1 MNDKNELFP
10 FPVFEGEQPADK
22 SESSLPSFPEPK
34 PDDQPAEAPLTQ
46 QEVAELRSMLE
57 WFKKP
62 QASSAQQAA
71 TIAELSSPAIS
82 DASKTLIEDW
92 LKLVRDTEE
101 PALAGVASEIAEL
114 AQTIDNDKV
123 STKILMALY
132 GLLPIKKYLR
142 HGTPEQKMFTLSVMG
157 DRFLATINS
166 VAFTER
172 KKLLKSV
179 ARALSIACDK
189 FTFIQTEGEVFN
201 PQHHERAPQS
211 PSSGRTIREM
221 RSFLVIE
228 TISNKV
234 IRTSQVL
241 T

>member
-1 MNDKNELFP
+1 MADKNELFP
-10 FPVFEGEQPADK
+10 FPVFEGEPPSDK

-34 PDDQPAEAPLTQ
+34 PDNQPAEAPLTQ
-46 QEVAELRSMLE
+46 QEIAELRSMLE
-57 WFKKP
+57 WFRKP
-62 QASSAQQAA
+62 QTSSAQQAA

-82 DASKTLIEDW
+82 DTFRALIENW
-92 LKLVRDTEE
+92 LKLVEDSEE
-101 PALAGVASEIAEL
+101 PALGAVAGEIAEL
-114 AQTIDNDKV
+114 TQTIDSESA
-123 STKILMALY
+123 STKVLMALY
-132 GLLPIKKYLR
+132 GLLPVKKYLR
-142 HGTPEQKMFTLSVMG
+142 HGTPEQQMFTLSVMG
-157 DRFLATINS
+157 DRFLTIINS

-189 FTFIQTEGEVFN
+189 FTFIQTEGENYN